1 MAAAS
6 LAGRTAGIRP
16 GMRLSEATALVDVEI
31 HQHDPHEDI
40 EALCELAE
48 QAQQF
53 SPLVGIEQLDKK
65 LWAGRSLLQP
75 ECLLLDV
82 TGIAGLFGGESQ
94 LLDGVCRW
102 LSTQRLFGCLG
113 LAATVGA
120 AWALANYR
128 TRKPTA
134 TTATTVPGTIPEP
147 ASARQAAQTQPLSD
161 LPACR
166 TACADVGHDSHILA
180 DLPLAALRL
189 EPTTI
194 HSLQRLGLRTIGQLS
209 QLPRAGMASRL
220 GEQLL
225 LRWDQAMGSQAEPI
239 IARHASPDWHLEQ
252 SLEFPTQHRETMIEL
267 VKRLTQRLSERLNRR
282 GQGALRIVCRL
293 DLVEAPPLVMQLGL
307 FRPNADAQHLEM
319 LLTGQLEQQLPSR
332 WAATGARPLWRLS
345 LHATLTAPLVW
356 RQTELFEATETAD
369 RRQLARLVDTLS
381 SRLGRK
387 AVLGATVQREAQPE
401 LACRLQPLT
410 GRKPDGDAQQ
420 TVRKLSSRLAR
431 KRGEPAREDP
441 QRRPTQLFSP
451 PLPIQVAGRLA
462 QPLSANSSSQIAQ
475 GDTAQ
480 GSHEQAGKSQ
490 PSGARS
496 SSHLP
501 ATPSSFTAAQ
511 AACPARF
518 TMRGTWLDIV
528 QATGPE
534 RLESGWWRGPSV
546 RRDYYRVATEQA
558 SCWWIFRDLNT
569 GQWFLHGT
577 FD

>member
-31 HQHDPHEDI
+31 HPHDPHEDI

-102 LSTQRLFGCLG
+102 LSAQRLFGCLG

-134 TTATTVPGTIPEP
+134 PAAPTTPPTVRHDGQNLPP
-147 ASARQAAQTQPLSD
+147 SD

-166 TACADVGHDSHILA
+166 TACADVGCDSHILA
-180 DLPLAALRL
+180 DLPLAGLRL

-225 LRWDQAMGSQAEPI
+225 LRWDQATGCQAEPI

-252 SLEFPTQHRETMIEL
+252 SLEFPTQHRQTMVEL
-267 VKRLTQRLSERLNRR
+267 VRRLTRQLSERLNRR

-319 LLTGQLEQQLPSR
+319 LLIGQLEQQLPSR
-332 WAATGARPLWRLS
+332 WAAAGARPLWRLS

-369 RRQLARLVDTLS
+369 RRQLVRLVDTLS

-431 KRGEPAREDP
+431 RRGEPAREDP

-451 PLPIQVAGRLA
+451 PLAIQVAGRLA
-462 QPLSANSSSQIAQ
+462 PPQSANSSSP
-475 GDTAQ
+475 TAQ
-480 GSHEQAGKSQ
+480 CDNAQPDNSQ
-490 PSGARS
+490 PDNEQSNSERA
-496 SSHLP
+496 
-501 ATPSSFTAAQ
+501 ATPASFAAAQ

-569 GQWFLHGT
+569 GQWFVHGA

>member
-16 GMRLSEATALVDVEI
+16 GMRLSEATALIDIEI

-53 SPLVGIEQLDKK
+53 SPVVGIEQLDKK
-65 LWAGRSLLQP
+65 LWAGRWLLQP
-75 ECLLLDV
+75 ECLLLDI

-94 LLDGVCRW
+94 LLDDVCRW
-102 LSTQRLFGCLG
+102 LGDQRLFGCLG
-113 LAATVGA
+113 LAGTVGA

-128 TRKPTA
+128 TRKPTVP
-134 TTATTVPGTIPEP
+134 TAVRQHNPGGG
-147 ASARQAAQTQPLSD
+147 QLQPPND

-166 TACADVGHDSHILA
+166 TACADAGHDTHILA

-189 EPTTI
+189 EPTTL
-194 HSLQRLGLRTIGQLS
+194 HSLQRLGLQTIGQLS
-209 QLPRAGMASRL
+209 QLPRGGMASRL

-225 LRWDQAMGSQAEPI
+225 LRWDQATGRQAEPI
-239 IARHASPDWHLEQ
+239 IARHASPDWYLEQ
-252 SLEFPTQHRETMIEL
+252 TLEFPTQHRETMVEL
-267 VKRLTQRLSERLNRR
+267 VKRLTRQLSERLSGR
-282 GQGALRIVCRL
+282 GQGALRVVCRL

-307 FRPNADAQHLEM
+307 FRPNADAQHLE
-319 LLTGQLEQQLPSR
+319 LLLVGQLEQQLPSR
-332 WAATGARPLWRLS
+332 WAAAGARPLWRLS

-356 RQTELFEATETAD
+356 RQTELFEATQTAD

-387 AVLGATVQREAQPE
+387 AVLGAALQREAQPE

-431 KRGEPAREDP
+431 QRGEPAREDP

-451 PLPIQVAGRLA
+451 PLPIQVAGRWTPPLPPSSDSPAA
-462 QPLSANSSSQIAQ
+462 QSDSPQPDNAQSNS
-475 GDTAQ
+475 
-480 GSHEQAGKSQ
+480 EQ
-490 PSGARS
+490 
-496 SSHLP
+496 P
-501 ATPSSFTAAQ
+501 ATPASFAGAQ

-518 TMRGTWLDIV
+518 TMRGTWLDII

-558 SCWWIFRDLNT
+558 SCWWIFRDLNS
-569 GQWFLHGT
+569 GQWFLHGA

>member
-6 LAGRTAGIRP
+6 LAARTAGIRP

-31 HQHDPHEDI
+31 HQHDPHEDV

-102 LSTQRLFGCLG
+102 LAGQRLFGCLG
-113 LAATVGA
+113 LAGTVGA

-128 TRKPTA
+128 TRTSPVPPAPTA
-134 TTATTVPGTIPEP
+134 ATAVRKDG
-147 ASARQAAQTQPLSD
+147 ADDQTQPPSG
-161 LPACR
+161 LPPCR
-166 TACADVGHDSHILA
+166 TACADAGHDSHILA

-209 QLPRAGMASRL
+209 QLPRAGTASRL

-225 LRWDQAMGSQAEPI
+225 LRWDQATGCQAEPI

-252 SLEFPTQHRETMIEL
+252 SLEFPTQHRETMVEL
-267 VKRLTQRLSERLNRR
+267 VRRLTRQLSERLSRR

-319 LLTGQLEQQLPSR
+319 LLVGQLEQQLPSR
-332 WAATGARPLWRLS
+332 WAAGGARPLWRLS

-356 RQTELFEATETAD
+356 RQTELFEATQTAD
-369 RRQLARLVDTLS
+369 RRQLAQLVDTLS
-381 SRLGRK
+381 SRLGHK

-431 KRGEPAREDP
+431 RRGEPAREDP

-451 PLPIQVAGRLA
+451 PLPIQVAGRWAPPLDSNFNSQTELPDSA
-462 QPLSANSSSQIAQ
+462 QTDNDLSDNN
-475 GDTAQ
+475 
-480 GSHEQAGKSQ
+480 
-490 PSGARS
+490 
-496 SSHLP
+496 LP
-501 ATPSSFTAAQ
+501 TTPAPVAAAQ

-518 TMRGTWLDIV
+518 TMRGTWLDII

-558 SCWWIFRDLNT
+558 SCWWIFRDLNS
-569 GQWFLHGT
+569 GQWFLHGA